1 MANPWQH
8 GGEVRVAGGMWC
20 LAFKVSNRCASH
32 VLCLAFVLCFWSLQ
46 RLYSP
51 AAVCLRVRCAVH
63 VVRCV
68 CRRQSRV
75 SRVEMYSCTYLT
87 SVVYMVT

>member
-1 MANPWQH
+1 MSLPMANPWQH

-51 AAVCLRVRCAVH
+51 AAVCLRVRCMWCGVCVVDSHGSVVSRCTAVH
-63 VVRCV
+63 
-68 CRRQSRV
+68 
-75 SRVEMYSCTYLT
+75 T
-87 SVVYMVT
+87 